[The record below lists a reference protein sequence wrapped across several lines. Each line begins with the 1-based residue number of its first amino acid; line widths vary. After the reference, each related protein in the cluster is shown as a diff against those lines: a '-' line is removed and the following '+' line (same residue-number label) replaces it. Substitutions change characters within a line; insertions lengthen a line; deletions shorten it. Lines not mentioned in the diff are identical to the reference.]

1 MYSRRTSARRRVQV
15 STGAWAPSQA
25 PTFSPRT
32 PVRPRLRQPQASG
45 TAAPAAR
52 LFLSMGRVFFD
63 FSGGVGDHRR
73 NLLGVRFVHG
83 VAGALD
89 FGWGAFC
96 PPVVPTPRVRGGV
109 L

>member
-1 MYSRRTSARRRVQV
+1 MVSLRRTALSDLVDVFKVNLRLTLCSVFNGSFGR
-15 STGAWAPSQA
+15 PSRA

-32 PVRPRLRQPQASG
+32 PVRPRLRQLQASG
-45 TAAPAAR
+45 TAASAPR
-52 LFLSMGRVFFD
+52 LFLSMGGVFFD

-89 FGWGAFC
+89 F
-96 PPVVPTPRVRGGV
+96 
-109 L
+109 